1 MKRLIPRS
9 IGARTVVVLL
19 AGLLISHVLS
29 VAIYYGDRASA
40 LTFIGGGHIAERIA
54 TITRLLEQTPT
65 DNRPQLIGIING
77 PTLRLSWNNA
87 ALYDKGPPGG
97 WRTRLMHEVL
107 RDHLGGTEE
116 KKILVSYA
124 DEVVRGQ
131 SSHAG
136 TTPRKSDIL
145 GGGAGTYKKTAT
157 GEITADPAFLV
168 SIQLTDSTWLNY
180 VLPVTEQQPFLSLRF
195 FLSLAVM
202 AATVI
207 ILGIWAM
214 RRVTSPLAT
223 FAQAAER
230 LGVDVNAPPVAE
242 TGPRE
247 VLQATQAFN
256 QMQQRLRRFLNDRTQ
271 MLAAISHDLRTPITR
286 LRLRAEFVED
296 EAQQTKMMHDLE
308 EMESMISSVLSFAQD
323 NTTGEPRKPIDLA
336 ALLESICDDLADS
349 GEPVELDAEPRLPYN
364 GQPMALKRAFTN
376 LIENAIKYGSRARV
390 QLREEQ
396 DRITVEI
403 NDDGPGI
410 LESEQEKVFAPF
422 YRIERSRSRDTG
434 GTGLG
439 LAFTR
444 TIIRAHGGDVRL
456 ANRTDGGLRVVVT
469 LPR

>member
-1 MKRLIPRS
+1 MKRLIPHS
-9 IGARTVVVLL
+9 IGARTVLVLII
-19 AGLLISHVLS
+19 GLLISHVLS
-29 VAIYYGDRASA
+29 VAIYYGDRTTA

-54 TITRLLEQTPT
+54 TITRLIAQTPN
-65 DNRPQLIGIING
+65 DNRPRLIGIINS
-77 PTLRLSWNNA
+77 PTLRLSWDGV
-87 ALYDKGPPGG
+87 ALYDKGQPGG

-107 RDHLGGTEE
+107 RDHLGGTDEE
-116 KKILVSYA
+116 KIVVSYA
-124 DEVVRGQ
+124 DEMVRGQ

-136 TTPRKSDIL
+136 TTSRTSENL
-145 GGGAGTYKKTAT
+145 VGSAGSYRKTAT
-157 GEITADPAFLV
+157 GEVTAGPAFLV

-180 VLPVTEQQPFLSLRF
+180 VLPVNEQPPFLSLRF

-256 QMQQRLRRFLNDRTQ
+256 QMQQRIRRILNDRTQ

-296 EAQQTKMMHDLE
+296 EAQQTKMKRDLE

-336 ALLESICDDLADS
+336 ALLESICDDLTDS

-390 QLREEQ
+390 QLRGEE
-396 DRITVEI
+396 DGITVEI

-410 LESEQEKVFAPF
+410 PESEREKVFAPF

-439 LAFTR
+439 LALTR
-444 TIIRAHGGDVRL
+444 TIIRAHGGDVTL
-456 ANRTDGGLRVVVT
+456 TNRREGGLRAEVF